1 MVLVRIAYAADMP
14 TPDEVVRAL
23 GAEGGAVAVPQG
35 NGGGM
40 TTTQAVTQGYAPRH
54 EGPRGGPRASAAAS
68 PRALDAP
75 MARDDAA
82 VAPTVTIA
90 SFAEL
95 IALAQEKRDIG
106 MKMALERDV
115 RLVHCEDCRLEIA
128 LEPSAP
134 KTLVHDLSRKL
145 SNWTG
150 KRWIVVVSKERGAP
164 TMRAQADAREADLR
178 RDVENDPLVQAVMEK
193 FPGATIENVTQR
205 PPELE
210 PGADEALTDPEQE
223 D

>member
-1 MVLVRIAYAADMP
+1 MSR
-14 TPDEVVRAL
+14 
-23 GAEGGAVAVPQG
+23 
-35 NGGGM
+35 
-40 TTTQAVTQGYAPRH
+40 
-54 EGPRGGPRASAAAS
+54 
-68 PRALDAP
+68 
-75 MARDDAA
+75 RDDVVA
-82 VAPTVTIA
+82 APTLSIN
-90 SFAEL
+90 SFADL
-95 IALAQEKRDIG
+95 IALAAEKRDIAV
-106 MKMALERDV
+106 KMALERDV
-115 RLVHCEDCRLEIA
+115 RLVRCEDGQLEIA

-164 TMRAQADAREADLR
+164 TLRSQADAREADLR

-205 PPELE
+205 PPDPE
-210 PGADEALTDPEQE
+210 PGANDALSDPEQE

>member
-1 MVLVRIAYAADMP
+1 MDAP
-14 TPDEVVRAL
+14 
-23 GAEGGAVAVPQG
+23 VAQG
-35 NGGGM
+35 D
-40 TTTQAVTQGYAPRH
+40 
-54 EGPRGGPRASAAAS
+54 AAAT
-68 PRALDAP
+68 PT
-75 MARDDAA
+75 MA
-82 VAPTVTIA
+82 IA

-95 IALAQEKRDIG
+95 IALAQDKRDIA

-115 RLVHCEDCRLEIA
+115 RLVRCEDCRLEIA

-164 TMRAQADAREADLR
+164 TLRSQADAREADLR
-178 RDVENDPLVQAVMEK
+178 RDVENDPLVQAVMDK

-205 PPELE
+205 PPDPE
-210 PGADEALTDPEQE
+210 PGANDALSDPEQE